1 MDKKLSAY
9 ATRTVPRYTS
19 YPTAPHFGP
28 DVDAETYVD
37 WLDALDP
44 ALNVSLYLHIPYCRS
59 ICRYCGCHTKA
70 AVRDDPVYDY
80 ADMLGAE
87 IDLVAERLGR
97 RRRVSHIHWGG
108 GTPSLLPAEPLA
120 MLAEKLAT
128 RFEIAEDGEHAME
141 LDPRTVNAA
150 LAERLKAAGINRAS
164 LGVQDFTPAVQEA
177 IGRIQPFET
186 VVDTVEHLHA
196 VGITAINFDLMYGL
210 PLQSVDDVARTAEM
224 AASLSPARIA
234 IFGYAHVP
242 WFKVHQRLI
251 KTEDLPGALE
261 RIEQAERARAVLEE
275 LGYVSIGFDHFAR
288 ADDPMAVALS
298 EGGLKRNFQGYTTD
312 TARALI
318 GFGASSIGQ
327 LPQGYIQNNPDI
339 GHYKRT
345 VAEGRLPI
353 VRGKELSADDRLRAE
368 IIETLMTT
376 LHVDIG
382 EVATRHGSDAA
393 AFAPTFDA
401 LQDLVRDGLV
411 TTDGSTIDV
420 TATGRPFVRL
430 AAAAFDAYL
439 DAEKARH
446 SVAV

>member
-1 MDKKLSAY
+1 MDKNLSAY

-19 YPTAPHFGP
+19 YPTAPHFGIE
-28 DVDAETYVD
+28 VDADTYCG

-80 ADMLGAE
+80 ADMLAAE
-87 IDLVAERLGR
+87 IDLVAERLGA

-108 GTPSLLPAEPLA
+108 GTPTLLPAEPLA
-120 MLAEKLAT
+120 MLADKLAT
-128 RFEIAEDGEHAME
+128 RFEFAEGGEHAME
-141 LDPRTVNAA
+141 LDPRTVDAA
-150 LAERLKAAGINRAS
+150 LAGRLKAAGVNRAS

-186 VVDTVEHLHA
+186 VVESVEYLKA

-210 PLQSVDDVARTAEM
+210 PLQTADDVARTAEM
-224 AASLSPARIA
+224 AASLEPARIA

-251 KTEDLPGALE
+251 KTEDLPGAME
-261 RIEQAERARAVLEE
+261 RIEQAERARAVLEG

-345 VAEGRLPI
+345 VAEGKLPI
-353 VRGKELSADDRLRAE
+353 VRGKALSADDRLRAE

-376 LHVDIG
+376 LHVDIA
-382 EVATRHGSDAA
+382 EVAARHDADVA
-393 AFAPTFDA
+393 TFAPAFAA
-401 LQDLVRDGLV
+401 LEDLVRDELV
-411 TTDGSTIDV
+411 VLDGSTIDV